1 MEEKPSRKTAV
12 VTLYVPDLELLEQA
26 EKLHVNKSQL
36 FRKALQLRVK
46 HGEQALL
53 NMMELDE
60 LRWRV
65 QGLREEIRVHKMKL
79 DKLEEQLQML
89 LPRLQELEEQERLCQ
104 RAQMLSEMFLVL
116 RDICVDQGFDLD
128 SIKVAAKDVVEK
140 IKTALPEF
148 DLEKHVQRLKELI
161 L

>member
-1 MEEKPSRKTAV
+1 
-12 VTLYVPDLELLEQA
+12 
-26 EKLHVNKSQL
+26 
-36 FRKALQLRVK
+36 
-46 HGEQALL
+46 
-53 NMMELDE
+53 
-60 LRWRV
+60 
-65 QGLREEIRVHKMKL
+65 MKL

-116 RDICVDQGFDLD
+116 RDICVDQGFDLEA
-128 SIKVAAKDVVEK
+128 IKVAAKDVVEK
-140 IKTALPEF
+140 IKAALPEF

>member
-89 LPRLQELEEQERLCQ
+89 LPRLQELEE
-104 RAQMLSEMFLVL
+104 
-116 RDICVDQGFDLD
+116 
-128 SIKVAAKDVVEK
+128 
-140 IKTALPEF
+140 
-148 DLEKHVQRLKELI
+148 
-161 L
+161 